1 MPPAEKHI
9 LEIVETGGVTAVLGR
24 NGCGKSCLMKIL
36 SGSLKAGFCSMRID
50 GKWHRRFTE
59 KEIRYLPQH
68 PFIPGWLRLERAL
81 GDFGLQRE
89 DLERWFPEFISLR
102 GTRIGE
108 LSGGEQRILECFII
122 LRSPARFILLDEPFS
137 QIAPLHVAT
146 LQTLIRQEK
155 ASKGILLTD
164 HMYRHVT
171 GIADRLYVMADGQAY
186 PCENDEDLVR
196 RSNRRIRPCAPIR
209 GRGTA
214 RSGSATR
221 PRTDPGRCFPDG
233 SWRGSTCTPKWP
245 RRHGSKPPKHPRRIG
260 RNGRGPRPRNR
271 PGSLRRHS

>member
-1 MPPAEKHI
+1 MLSFAELFRRPAACRPLKNI
-9 LEIVETGGVTAVLGR
+9 FSKSTPQSWRSANGAFSRVFTCSSKQGGVTAVLGR

-155 ASKGILLTD
+155 ATKGILLTD

-196 RSNRRIRPCAPIR
+196 RGYLN
-209 GRGTA
+209 
-214 RSGSATR
+214 
-221 PRTDPGRCFPDG
+221 
-233 SWRGSTCTPKWP
+233 
-245 RRHGSKPPKHPRRIG
+245 H
-260 RNGRGPRPRNR
+260 
-271 PGSLRRHS
+271 L

>member
-9 LEIVETGGVTAVLGR
+9 LEIDSAELAFGERRILSGVYLLVETGGVTAVLGR

-89 DLERWFPEFISLR
+89 DLERWFPEFIPLR
-102 GTRIGE
+102 ETRIGE

-137 QIAPLHVAT
+137 QIEPLHVAT

-155 ASKGILLTD
+155 ATKGILLTD

-196 RSNRRIRPCAPIR
+196 RGYLN
-209 GRGTA
+209 
-214 RSGSATR
+214 
-221 PRTDPGRCFPDG
+221 
-233 SWRGSTCTPKWP
+233 
-245 RRHGSKPPKHPRRIG
+245 H
-260 RNGRGPRPRNR
+260 
-271 PGSLRRHS
+271 L

>member
-9 LEIVETGGVTAVLGR
+9 LEIDSAELAFGERRILSGVYLLVETGGVTAVLGR

-89 DLERWFPEFISLR
+89 DLERWFPEFIPLR
-102 GTRIGE
+102 ETRIGE

-137 QIAPLHVAT
+137 QIAPLHVTT

-155 ASKGILLTD
+155 ATKGILLTD

-196 RSNRRIRPCAPIR
+196 RGYLN
-209 GRGTA
+209 
-214 RSGSATR
+214 
-221 PRTDPGRCFPDG
+221 
-233 SWRGSTCTPKWP
+233 
-245 RRHGSKPPKHPRRIG
+245 H
-260 RNGRGPRPRNR
+260 
-271 PGSLRRHS
+271 L

>member
-9 LEIVETGGVTAVLGR
+9 LEIDSAELAFGERRILSGVYLLVETGGVTAVLGR

-50 GKWHRRFTE
+50 GKWHRRF
-59 KEIRYLPQH
+59 R
-68 PFIPGWLRLERAL
+68 
-81 GDFGLQRE
+81 LQRE

-196 RSNRRIRPCAPIR
+196 RGYLN
-209 GRGTA
+209 
-214 RSGSATR
+214 
-221 PRTDPGRCFPDG
+221 
-233 SWRGSTCTPKWP
+233 
-245 RRHGSKPPKHPRRIG
+245 H
-260 RNGRGPRPRNR
+260 
-271 PGSLRRHS
+271 L

>member
-9 LEIVETGGVTAVLGR
+9 LEIDSAELAFGERRILSGVYLLVETGGVTAELGR

-89 DLERWFPEFISLR
+89 DLERWFPEFIPLR

-122 LRSPARFILLDEPFS
+122 LRSPA
-137 QIAPLHVAT
+137 T
-146 LQTLIRQEK
+146 K
-155 ASKGILLTD
+155 A
-164 HMYRHVT
+164 V
-171 GIADRLYVMADGQAY
+171 
-186 PCENDEDLVR
+186 
-196 RSNRRIRPCAPIR
+196 
-209 GRGTA
+209 
-214 RSGSATR
+214 
-221 PRTDPGRCFPDG
+221 
-233 SWRGSTCTPKWP
+233 
-245 RRHGSKPPKHPRRIG
+245 PPVP
-260 RNGRGPRPRNR
+260 
-271 PGSLRRHS
+271 

>member
-9 LEIVETGGVTAVLGR
+9 LEIDSAELAFGERRILSGVYLLVETGGVTAVLGR

-89 DLERWFPEFISLR
+89 DLERWFPEFIPLR

-122 LRSPARFILLDEPFS
+122 LRSPARFILLDE
-137 QIAPLHVAT
+137 L
-146 LQTLIRQEK
+146 
-155 ASKGILLTD
+155 
-164 HMYRHVT
+164 
-171 GIADRLYVMADGQAY
+171 AD
-186 PCENDEDLVR
+186 
-196 RSNRRIRPCAPIR
+196 
-209 GRGTA
+209 
-214 RSGSATR
+214 
-221 PRTDPGRCFPDG
+221 
-233 SWRGSTCTPKWP
+233 CTPARCNAPNTHPAGKDHERDFAHRPHVPP
-245 RRHGSKPPKHPRRIG
+245 RDRHCRPAV
-260 RNGRGPRPRNR
+260 RNGRRAGLSVRKRRR
-271 PGSLRRHS
+271 PGPAGLSEPSLNGHSRW

>member
-9 LEIVETGGVTAVLGR
+9 LEIDSAELAFGERRILSGVYLLVETGGVTAVLGR

-137 QIAPLHVAT
+137 ALDPTTKKRMYET
-146 LQTLIRQEK
+146 LRDVHGRFHCTVVFVTHDFNEACSLGHR
-155 ASKGILLTD
+155 AGIILNGSLQA
-164 HMYRHVT
+164 VCP
-171 GIADRLYVMADGQAY
+171 ADELFTREFCPQVMAF
-186 PCENDEDLVR
+186 L
-196 RSNRRIRPCAPIR
+196 
-209 GRGTA
+209 GRG
-214 RSGSATR
+214 
-221 PRTDPGRCFPDG
+221 
-233 SWRGSTCTPKWP
+233 
-245 RRHGSKPPKHPRRIG
+245 
-260 RNGRGPRPRNR
+260 
-271 PGSLRRHS
+271 

>member
-9 LEIVETGGVTAVLGR
+9 LEIDSAELAFGERRILSGVYLLVETGGVTAVLGR

-89 DLERWFPEFISLR
+89 DLERRFPEFIPLR

-137 QIAPLHVAT
+137 QIAPLHVAP
-146 LQTLIRQEK
+146 LQTRIRQEK
-155 ASKGILLTD
+155 ATKGILLTD
-164 HMYRHVT
+164 PMYRHVT

-196 RSNRRIRPCAPIR
+196 RGYLN
-209 GRGTA
+209 
-214 RSGSATR
+214 
-221 PRTDPGRCFPDG
+221 
-233 SWRGSTCTPKWP
+233 
-245 RRHGSKPPKHPRRIG
+245 H
-260 RNGRGPRPRNR
+260 
-271 PGSLRRHS
+271 L

>member
-9 LEIVETGGVTAVLGR
+9 LEIDSAELAFGERRILSGVYLLVETGGVTAVLGR

-50 GKWHRRFTE
+50 GKWHRRF
-59 KEIRYLPQH
+59 
-68 PFIPGWLRLERAL
+68 PGWLRLERAL

-89 DLERWFPEFISLR
+89 DLERWFPEFIPLR

-155 ASKGILLTD
+155 ATKGILLTD

-196 RSNRRIRPCAPIR
+196 RGYLN
-209 GRGTA
+209 
-214 RSGSATR
+214 
-221 PRTDPGRCFPDG
+221 
-233 SWRGSTCTPKWP
+233 
-245 RRHGSKPPKHPRRIG
+245 H
-260 RNGRGPRPRNR
+260 
-271 PGSLRRHS
+271 L

>member
-9 LEIVETGGVTAVLGR
+9 LEIDSAELAFGERRILSGVYLLVETGGVTAVLGR

-81 GDFGLQRE
+81 GDFRLQRE

-137 QIAPLHVAT
+137 QIAPPARCNAPNTHPAGKGLERDFAHRPHVPP
-146 LQTLIRQEK
+146 R
-155 ASKGILLTD
+155 D
-164 HMYRHVT
+164 RH
-171 GIADRLYVMADGQAY
+171 
-186 PCENDEDLVR
+186 C
-196 RSNRRIRPCAPIR
+196 RPAV
-209 GRGTA
+209 
-214 RSGSATR
+214 
-221 PRTDPGRCFPDG
+221 
-233 SWRGSTCTPKWP
+233 
-245 RRHGSKPPKHPRRIG
+245 
-260 RNGRGPRPRNR
+260 RNGRRAGLSVRKRRR
-271 PGSLRRHS
+271 PGPGGAI

>member
-9 LEIVETGGVTAVLGR
+9 LEIDSAELAFGERRILSGVYLLVETGGVTAVLGR

-89 DLERWFPEFISLR
+89 DLERWFPEFIPLR
-102 GTRIGE
+102 ETRIGE

-122 LRSPARFILLDEPFS
+122 LRSPARFILFDEPFS

-155 ASKGILLTD
+155 ATKGILLTD

-171 GIADRLYVMADGQAY
+171 GMADRLYVMADGQAY

-196 RSNRRIRPCAPIR
+196 RGYLN
-209 GRGTA
+209 
-214 RSGSATR
+214 
-221 PRTDPGRCFPDG
+221 
-233 SWRGSTCTPKWP
+233 
-245 RRHGSKPPKHPRRIG
+245 H
-260 RNGRGPRPRNR
+260 
-271 PGSLRRHS
+271 L

>member
-9 LEIVETGGVTAVLGR
+9 LEIDSAELAFGERRILSGVYLLVETGGVTAVLGR

-108 LSGGEQRILECFII
+108 LSGDSGMFHHPAQPGPVH
-122 LRSPARFILLDEPFS
+122 PARRAVL
-137 QIAPLHVAT
+137 
-146 LQTLIRQEK
+146 
-155 ASKGILLTD
+155 
-164 HMYRHVT
+164 
-171 GIADRLYVMADGQAY
+171 AD
-186 PCENDEDLVR
+186 
-196 RSNRRIRPCAPIR
+196 
-209 GRGTA
+209 
-214 RSGSATR
+214 
-221 PRTDPGRCFPDG
+221 
-233 SWRGSTCTPKWP
+233 CTPARCNAPNTHPAGKGHERDFAHRPHVPP
-245 RRHGSKPPKHPRRIG
+245 RDRHCRPAV
-260 RNGRGPRPRNR
+260 RNGRRAGLSVRKRRR
-271 PGSLRRHS
+271 PGPAGLSEPSLNGHSRW

>member
-9 LEIVETGGVTAVLGR
+9 LEIDSAELAFGERRILSGVYLLVETGGVTAVLGR

-81 GDFGLQRE
+81 GDFRLQRE

-108 LSGGEQRILECFII
+108 L
-122 LRSPARFILLDEPFS
+122 FS

-196 RSNRRIRPCAPIR
+196 RGYLN
-209 GRGTA
+209 
-214 RSGSATR
+214 
-221 PRTDPGRCFPDG
+221 
-233 SWRGSTCTPKWP
+233 
-245 RRHGSKPPKHPRRIG
+245 H
-260 RNGRGPRPRNR
+260 
-271 PGSLRRHS
+271 L